1 MIVISQSSIS
11 GEKKSPMKLEL
22 STASESNGIC

>member
-1 MIVISQSSIS
+1 MIVLCQLEA